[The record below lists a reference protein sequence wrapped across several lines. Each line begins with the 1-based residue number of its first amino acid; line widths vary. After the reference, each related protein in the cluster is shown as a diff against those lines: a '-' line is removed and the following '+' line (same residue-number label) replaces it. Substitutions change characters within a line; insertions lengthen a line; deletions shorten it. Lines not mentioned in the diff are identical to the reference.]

1 MSTQPI
7 VFSSGDT
14 LTGVAYKVLGE
25 SSGWRELADI
35 NDLDIFSLIE
45 VGQPLTVPTKDA
57 AERRIKDIAAKN
69 INSIN
74 STVQSNVQSI
84 LNTREAK
91 TITKLLGVDTS
102 QLLKDLDL
110 SSLADS
116 LSASTK
122 SERLKKALNFETDVP
137 IYRLTSW
144 VF

>member
-14 LTGVAYKVLGE
+14 LTSVAHKILGE

-45 VGQPLTVPTKDA
+45 VGQTLTVPTKDA
-57 AERRIKDIAAKN
+57 AERRIKNIAVEN
-69 INSIN
+69 INSVN
-74 STVQSNVQSI
+74 SRVQSI
-84 LNTREAK
+84 VNSREVK
-91 TITKLLGVDTS
+91 TITKLLGVDNT

-110 SSLADS
+110 SSLAEK
-116 LSASTK
+116 LSAPTK
-122 SERLKKALNFETDVP
+122 AERLKKVLNFETDVP
-137 IYRLTSW
+137 IYRLVSW